1 MYPQVHIKST
11 EWKCL
16 NPPMRGKR
24 GWRKRTPKWRVTD
37 ETTQEYVFL
46 NWEIDTV
53 STGTQEF
60 ECYKSI
66 KPLIKILQLER
77 YYSNEF
83 WQRDRE
89 DSAEFQDFKNVREI
103 YVMCSTGAEVKSWY
117 GCSEAYPW
125 SCSPENIWIT
135 DQHRTVS
142 CTDLENMCDREEE
155 RQAREHDPASTVRFR
170 NGESYDEQEWNDFI
184 HTGIHKGIHW

>member
-1 MYPQVHIKST
+1 
-11 EWKCL
+11 
-16 NPPMRGKR
+16 MRGKR

-77 YYSNEF
+77 DYSNEF

-89 DSAEFQDFKNVREI
+89 DSAELQDFKNVREI